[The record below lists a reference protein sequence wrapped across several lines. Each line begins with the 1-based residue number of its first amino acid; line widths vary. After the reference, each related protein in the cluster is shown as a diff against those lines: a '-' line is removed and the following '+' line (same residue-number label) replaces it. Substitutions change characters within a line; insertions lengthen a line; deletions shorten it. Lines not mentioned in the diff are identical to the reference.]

1 MMENEA
7 KCEIVGMRD
16 VELET
21 SIRCKL
27 VLKDVRHVPEM
38 RFNLISVGKLDDEGY
53 HSHLGDETRLVKGKV
68 NIVENEASTELW
80 HKRLGHIS
88 EKGLQVLFRK
98 KFLLVKVHTDVCCMQ
113 SNTLGGTL
121 YYVTFIDDHSRK
133 AWAYAL
139 KSKDQVLDVFKDFH
153 VKVKR
158 QTGKQLKSV
167 RANNGGEYRGPFEQ
181 YCRSHGIRLKKMRM
195 NRIICDRTRCMLSHE
210 KLPKSFWGEFMRTF
224 VDLINLSPSYPL
236 ESDIPERHLRVFGC
250 RAFVHVPKDE
260 LSKLDSKTKQFI
272 FLGYSNEEF
281 GYRLW
286 DSATKKIIR
295 SGDVVFFEDQTI
307 EDLDQV
313 KKPKPFSKEHID
325 LGLVSPNSM
334 GHNEHMEVVQKE
346 QVDTVDRNDESAVD
360 DVEENPTVENDGL
373 EQQQE
378 QAISK
383 LPTKTQ
389 LRRSTRE
396 RQPSRRYTSIE
407 FEDIFSP
414 MVKMSSIRVVLG
426 LATSMNLEIKQLNVK
441 TVFLHGDLD
450 EEIYMEQPKGFTIKG
465 KEHLV
470 CRLKKNLYGLKQAPR
485 QWYKKFDSFMVEHG
499 TNGKLWLSQ
508 ENYIEKVLDKFNM
521 GKAKPVNSPLGS
533 HLKLS
538 SKQSPSSEKEK
549 EEMRK
554 VPYASAVGSLM
565 YVMVCMRLDIA
576 HVVGVVSRFLSNPSK
591 EHWAAMKW
599 ILRCT
604 DADMAGDD
612 DSRKSTSGYLITF
625 LRGAVSWQSRL
636 QKCVVLSTT
645 EVEYIA
651 IIEAS
656 KELL

>member
-38 RFNLISVGKLDDEGY
+38 RFSLISVGKLDDEGY
-53 HSHLGDETRLVKGKV
+53 HSHLGDETRLVKGEV
-68 NIVENEASTELW
+68 NIIENEASTELW

-88 EKGLQVLFRK
+88 EKGLQVLFK
-98 KFLLVKVHTDVCCMQ
+98 KFPSHRKPDILDLVHTDVYCMQ

-181 YCRSHGIRLKKMRM
+181 YCRSHGIRLKKMVPKTPQQNSVAERM

-224 VDLINLSPSYPL
+224 IDLIDLSPSYPL
-236 ESDIPERHLRVFGC
+236 ESDIPERVWTGKFISFEHLRVFGC

-396 RQPSRRYTSIE
+396 RQPSRRARLVVKGFSQKKGIE

-426 LATSMNLEIKQLNVK
+426 LDTSMNLEIKQLNVK

-450 EEIYMEQPKGFTIKG
+450 EEIYMEQPEGFTIKG

-470 CRLKKNLYGLKQAPR
+470 CRLKKNLYGLKQALR

-499 TNGKLWLSQ
+499 YDKTTSNHCMFVKKFSDGEFIILLLYVDDMLIVSHATGKIDKLK
-508 ENYIEKVLDKFNM
+508 IEMSKSFEMKN
-521 GKAKPVNSPLGS
+521 LGS
-533 HLKLS
+533 
-538 SKQSPSSEKEK
+538 
-549 EEMRK
+549 
-554 VPYASAVGSLM
+554 AS
-565 YVMVCMRLDIA
+565 
-576 HVVGVVSRFLSNPSK
+576 H
-591 EHWAAMKW
+591 
-599 ILRCT
+599 IL
-604 DADMAGDD
+604 GIKI
-612 DSRKSTSGYLITF
+612 S
-625 LRGAVSWQSRL
+625 
-636 QKCVVLSTT
+636 
-645 EVEYIA
+645 
-651 IIEAS
+651 
-656 KELL
+656 